1 MLIEMSKQEVALL
14 YKKAKEENNNCIS
27 NGDNAFLEKE
37 VSVPLKT
44 IELKEASIKVVFS
57 LENTERYLLE
67 TTITLWDRS
76 NQLIGKYKY
85 IQDDEGNG
93 VDDSLVFY

>member
-1 MLIEMSKQEVALL
+1 MIIEISKQEVALL
-14 YKKAKEENNNCIS
+14 YTKAKEKYNNCIS
-27 NGDNAFLEKE
+27 NEDNAFLEEE

-57 LENTERYLLE
+57 LEDTERYLLE
-67 TTITLWDRS
+67 ITVTLWDRS
-76 NQLIGKYKY
+76 NQLIGKYQY

>member
-1 MLIEMSKQEVALL
+1 MIVEISKHEFTLL
-14 YKKAKEENNNCIS
+14 YTKAKEKYNNCI
-27 NGDNAFLEKE
+27 NDEDNAFLEEE

-44 IELKEASIKVVFS
+44 IELKESSIKVVFS
-57 LENTERYLLE
+57 LEDTERYLLE
-67 TTITLWDRS
+67 ITITLWDRS
-76 NQLIGKYKY
+76 NQLIGKYEY